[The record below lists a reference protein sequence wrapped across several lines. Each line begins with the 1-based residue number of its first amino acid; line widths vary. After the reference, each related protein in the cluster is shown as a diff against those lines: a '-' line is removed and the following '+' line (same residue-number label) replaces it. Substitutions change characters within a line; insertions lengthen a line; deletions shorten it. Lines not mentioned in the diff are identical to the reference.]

1 MPAAKVILTA
11 FVELVIFGLILFFSA
26 GTFAW
31 TAAWVYLGTMVAASA
46 FLIPWVFTHNPG
58 LFKERFDYFRPDQKD
73 WDKVWVI
80 VTGIVVL
87 AWLVLMPLDAVRFH
101 WSHLPVL
108 LKRAGLAI
116 VILDWYFIF
125 VVFRA
130 NPFLASTVHVQEER
144 GQTVISTGPYHYVRH
159 PLYSAAFIYFFGT
172 ALLLGSWL
180 GVLFEVI
187 FFVMFGVRA
196 VLEERQLGEQLKG
209 YSEYLEK
216 VRYRFI
222 PYVW

>member
-1 MPAAKVILTA
+1 
-11 FVELVIFGLILFFSA
+11 
-26 GTFAW
+26 
-31 TAAWVYLGTMVAASA
+31 
-46 FLIPWVFTHNPG
+46 
-58 LFKERFDYFRPDQKD
+58 
-73 WDKVWVI
+73 
-80 VTGIVVL
+80 
-87 AWLVLMPLDAVRFH
+87 
-101 WSHLPVL
+101 
-108 LKRAGLAI
+108 
-116 VILDWYFIF
+116 
-125 VVFRA
+125 
-130 NPFLASTVHVQEER
+130 STVHVQEER